1 MAKTKVALIAPPYSQ
16 SYDKLITVE
25 AKESRAVPPT
35 GIMYL
40 ASYLE
45 QGGIEARIYDGE
57 IQGINPNSLTSW
69 LSDFRPDIVGISSVV
84 TDYHL
89 ARDIAEVAKET
100 LGCLVVMGGHFPTE
114 KSEFILGDT
123 GSVDVIIKGEGEQAL
138 FRLAEIGNNPE
149 QFQKIPN
156 LAYRSD
162 GKVKHNPLLP
172 GISDLD
178 SIPFP
183 ARHLVDV
190 KKYLYPD
197 PDRGMKQMSAL
208 FSSRGCP
215 FSCTFCY
222 KINGNIVRYRS
233 VRNVVDELEE
243 VVHKYG
249 SEWVMFYDDTFT
261 LNRKRAMGIATEIQN
276 RGLGIRWKC
285 QARTDT
291 LDEELVDNMISAG
304 LAMISLG
311 IEGGNQQILDGVSK
325 GINLERTRGICEML
339 SKKPLTIRASFILG
353 LPGETYKSAQDTI
366 EYAASL
372 PIHLA
377 NFSILVPYPGTRV
390 YTQAMNSEGI
400 SLIEPNWQHFRRH
413 GYAVI
418 NTPTLGADDLLQLQE
433 QALQRFYL
441 HPHRIKHFIAKYRG
455 GNHSDY
461 YFRPLIQALRNV

>member
-69 LSDFRPDIVGISSVV
+69 LSDFRPD
-84 TDYHL
+84 
-89 ARDIAEVAKET
+89 
-100 LGCLVVMGGHFPTE
+100 LVVMGGHFPTE

-197 PDRGMKQMSAL
+197 PDQGMKQMSAL

-339 SKKPLTIRASFILG
+339 SKIGRASCR
-353 LPGETYKSAQDTI
+353 E
-366 EYAASL
+366 
-372 PIHLA
+372 
-377 NFSILVPYPGTRV
+377 RV
-390 YTQAMNSEGI
+390 
-400 SLIEPNWQHFRRH
+400 
-413 GYAVI
+413 
-418 NTPTLGADDLLQLQE
+418 
-433 QALQRFYL
+433 
-441 HPHRIKHFIAKYRG
+441 
-455 GNHSDY
+455 
-461 YFRPLIQALRNV
+461 